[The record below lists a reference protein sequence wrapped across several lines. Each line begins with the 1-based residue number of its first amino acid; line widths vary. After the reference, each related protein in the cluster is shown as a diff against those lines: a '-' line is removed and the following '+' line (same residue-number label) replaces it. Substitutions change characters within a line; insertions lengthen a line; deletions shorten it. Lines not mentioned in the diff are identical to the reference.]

1 MSELYFQPVCQDDY
15 KEIMALEYASFN
27 GRDRMKP
34 EVFYDFINNPSKKFI
49 KVVDKDSNLI
59 ACIMLCLLRN
69 REGVD
74 SGYIYSIAVN
84 EKYKRKGI
92 ASICMQHIIE
102 YFIGENASF
111 IELHVR
117 KSNIPAIKLYEK
129 FDFFIDQIV
138 DNYYEDGDD
147 ALIFQKLL

>member
-27 GRDRMKP
+27 ERDRMKP

-49 KVVDKDSNLI
+49 KVIDKDSNLI
-59 ACIMLCLLRN
+59 ACIMLWIIS
-69 REGVD
+69 ETFD
-74 SGYIYSIAVN
+74 YGYLYSIAVDS
-84 EKYKRKGI
+84 KYKRKGI
-92 ASICMQHIIE
+92 ASICMQYIIE
-102 YFIGENASF
+102 YFIEENVSF

-138 DNYYEDGDD
+138 DNYYGDGDD